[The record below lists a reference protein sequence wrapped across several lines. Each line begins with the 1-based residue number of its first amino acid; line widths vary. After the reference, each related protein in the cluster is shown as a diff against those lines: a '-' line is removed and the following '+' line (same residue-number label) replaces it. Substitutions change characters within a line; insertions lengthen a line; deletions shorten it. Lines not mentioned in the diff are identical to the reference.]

1 MKSASCIL
9 RKPTGASSPEGT
21 PGPGVRPTIV
31 RAGDESRHLAA
42 KRDNGNVQALTFV
55 DARETVLRTVRH
67 GRNHPAIEP
76 AIEEI
81 PLAEAGGRVLA
92 ADAAADRDSPALARS
107 VRDGYAVRAIDLPGQ
122 LEIIG
127 EVRAGERFGGELAA
141 GQAVEIM
148 TGAPIPSG
156 ADAVVMIEHTRR
168 EGRRVVID
176 RAAEPLQFI
185 NPRGCEAAA
194 HEVLLH
200 AGKRLDYA
208 DIALLAAVGR
218 ARVKVYRRPVVGI
231 VATGD
236 EIVEVHEIPEE
247 FQIRN
252 SNAWSLA
259 AQVARAGGT
268 PEVLPVA
275 RDTVE
280 HTRAMIARGL
290 DADLLLLSGG
300 VSAGKY
306 DVVEEVLAEFGA
318 EFYFDRVLI
327 QPGQPLVFGRA
338 GGKYFFGLPGNP
350 SSTMVTFEVFARAA
364 LELLAGQEE
373 IALQMPLA
381 RLTCEFRHRIGLT
394 RFLPA
399 RLSADGSEVTPVN
412 WHGSGDIPALTR
424 ANAYLVADPDRAEYG
439 RGELIRI
446 LFK

>member
-1 MKSASCIL
+1 M
-9 RKPTGASSPEGT
+9 
-21 PGPGVRPTIV
+21 
-31 RAGDESRHLAA
+31 
-42 KRDNGNVQALTFV
+42 

-67 GRNHPAIEP
+67 GRTQP

-81 PLAEAGGRVLA
+81 PLAEACGRVLA
-92 ADAAADRDSPALARS
+92 ADVAADRDSPALARS

-127 EVRAGERFGGELAA
+127 EVRAGERFAGELAA

-148 TGAPIPSG
+148 TGAPIPCG

-168 EGRRVVID
+168 EGGRVAID
-176 RAAEPLQFI
+176 HAAEARQFI

-194 HEVLLH
+194 HEVVLH
-200 AGKRLDYA
+200 AGLRLDYT
-208 DIALLAAVGR
+208 DIALLAAVGG
-218 ARVKVYRRPVVGI
+218 ARVRVYRRPVVAI
-231 VATGD
+231 IATGD
-236 EIVEVHEIPEE
+236 ELVEIHEIPEE

-280 HTRAMIARGL
+280 HTREMIARGFG
-290 DADLLLLSGG
+290 ADLLLLSGG

-338 GGKYFFGLPGNP
+338 KGKFFFGLPGNP

-373 IALQMPLA
+373 IALPMPLA

-394 RFLPA
+394 RL
-399 RLSADGSEVTPVN
+399 
-412 WHGSGDIPALTR
+412 
-424 ANAYLVADPDRAEYG
+424 DR
-439 RGELIRI
+439 
-446 LFK
+446 KSVV